1 MGKPENKLYVNYCF
15 ERLQFFCKLV
25 EKNVSKQTGL
35 MLITSQR
42 LNTTRKSKT
51 SDQINSGN
59 DKAELYVIGLVS
71 KLSNS

>member
-51 SDQINSGN
+51 SDSGN